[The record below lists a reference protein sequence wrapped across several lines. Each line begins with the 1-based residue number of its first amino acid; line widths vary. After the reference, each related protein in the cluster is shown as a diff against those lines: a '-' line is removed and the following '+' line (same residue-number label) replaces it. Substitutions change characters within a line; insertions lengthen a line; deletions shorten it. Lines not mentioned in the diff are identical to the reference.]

1 MSNPKDTY
9 TITFGDQAENNV
21 GMQKIGKISKIG
33 FSFNELEEFYQFFKN
48 DFKMEFINLN
58 EKGLY
63 ESKYEEIV
71 EETDKACLL
80 VLRNFITN
88 ADDLYN
94 EQKKLI
100 YDSKAL
106 MRGQVK
112 NKLARH
118 NICFDH
124 KSQKADYEK
133 GKGTII
139 SYDDVP
145 LLKILLNKLPKIFG
159 LKAKDLVAEGNH
171 YYDITKNGIGFHGD
185 SERKKVIAIRL
196 GATIPLHYQWF
207 QNSKPIGNRIK
218 LILNHGDMYVMSEKA
233 VGYDWKKRKI
243 ATLRHAA
250 GCKKYLT
257 IKE

>member
-133 GKGTII
+133 GKGPWWIDPDG
-139 SYDDVP
+139 SNAVRKPED
-145 LLKILLNKLPKIFG
+145 L
-159 LKAKDLVAEGNH
+159 KDLQL
-171 YYDITKNGIGFHGD
+171 
-185 SERKKVIAIRL
+185 KKGVEYLKEHIIDKKFIV
-196 GATIPLHYQWF
+196 GKIQSDDT
-207 QNSKPIGNRIK
+207 NSTGRN
-218 LILNHGDMYVMSEKA
+218 
-233 VGYDWKKRKI
+233 
-243 ATLRHAA
+243 
-250 GCKKYLT
+250 
-257 IKE
+257 